1 MNLFITDLRLLR
13 RSGVSEGVP
22 QALPHAMV
30 EAAMMGGLVDGM
42 PFILDD
48 DGAYDLDLNRFFRA
62 CPTMGVRSMHS
73 VKAYARDI
81 LTWLR
86 FLKER
91 RGGKTMWQAGREDV
105 AAYHA
110 VRRLSVLPHRI
121 SSASWNR
128 NIAALEKL
136 YRWGVEEELIA
147 ATAFTYLH
155 IWGASQHGKILP
167 FATMSIRAP
176 EPAERPHDIHFV
188 VLH

>member
-48 DGAYDLDLNRFFRA
+48 DGAYDLDLNRFFRV

-91 RGGKTMWQAGREDV
+91 RGGKTMWQADREDV
-105 AAYHA
+105 AVYHA
-110 VRRLSVLPHRI
+110 VRRLS
-121 SSASWNR
+121 
-128 NIAALEKL
+128 AL
-136 YRWGVEEELIA
+136 
-147 ATAFTYLH
+147 
-155 IWGASQHGKILP
+155 QHCLV
-167 FATMSIRAP
+167 AP
-176 EPAERPHDIHFV
+176 
-188 VLH
+188 

>member
-1 MNLFITDLRLLR
+1 M

-22 QALPHAMV
+22 QAMV

-105 AAYHA
+105 AA
-110 VRRLSVLPHRI
+110 LSCGAPALGDSALHLGRVLEPQ
-121 SSASWNR
+121 
-128 NIAALEKL
+128 
-136 YRWGVEEELIA
+136 YRG
-147 ATAFTYLH
+147 
-155 IWGASQHGKILP
+155 S
-167 FATMSIRAP
+167 
-176 EPAERPHDIHFV
+176 
-188 VLH
+188 